1 MSLSM
6 RFGYLATE
14 PSDNNPCYYFF
25 LVSPRSWL
33 DSQVNPNLFSASIF
47 FPFLRAE
54 EREENEVDLYQFV

>member
-14 PSDNNPCYYFF
+14 PSDINPCYCFF
-25 LVSPRSWL
+25 LVSP
-33 DSQVNPNLFSASIF
+33 QVNPNLFSASVF